1 MEPGERI
8 GVAMRRR
15 MARGAPLGMLWL
27 ALSGWLLVGLAGCAP
42 GSATAQSAATA
53 TPAPILPTPPML
65 GAYHILVSDLISGDV
80 YSLGAQTYPA
90 ARSTHGLGLSPD
102 GKSLYVTD
110 SIGDRLLVFHL
121 SGGRL
126 SDEHAVRV
134 GAQPVHM
141 VASPDGRYVFVTNF
155 SGASVSVVDTQT
167 WRVTHTIQTPAAP
180 HSIVLSPDGRYAYVA
195 CYLGA
200 AVAIIDIAQQALVG
214 TIPLPAQAR
223 PYGMGISRDGHYL
236 YASDNFSGRLF
247 TLDALTR
254 RAITSVE
261 VGLQPALIARSP
273 DGATLYVANG
283 KSHDLSI
290 LDIGS
295 DPAAPRVI
303 ATTPLEGY
311 PHGVSVT
318 PDGRYIAVADTVSGD
333 VSIVDALSHQ
343 VIATVTGMKY
353 PNDTLS
359 LAA

>member
-1 MEPGERI
+1 M
-8 GVAMRRR
+8 RR
-15 MARGAPLGMLWL
+15 MARDALLWL
-27 ALSGWLLVGLAGCAP
+27 ALSGWLLIGLAGCAP
-42 GSATAQSAATA
+42 GLSLGAVHTRAAPTA
-53 TPAPILPTPPML
+53 TPPATLLLPPML
-65 GAYHILVSDLISGDV
+65 GAYHIFVSDLITGDV

-110 SIGDRLLVFHL
+110 VASGRLLVFHL
-121 SGGRL
+121 SNGRL
-126 SDEHAVRV
+126 SDEHAVKV

-141 VASPDGRYVFVTNF
+141 VASPDGRYIFVTNF

-167 WRVTHTIQTPAAP
+167 WTVTRTIQTPAAP
-180 HSIVLSPDGRYAYVA
+180 HSIVASPDGRYAYVA

-200 AVAIIDIAQQALVG
+200 AIAIIDIARQALVG
-214 TIPLPAQAR
+214 TIPLPTLAR
-223 PYGMGISRDGHYL
+223 PYGLSISRDGHYL

-254 RAITSVE
+254 RAITSTQ
-261 VGLQPALIARSP
+261 VGLRPALIARSP

-283 KSHDLSI
+283 ASHNLSI
-290 LDIGS
+290 LDIAS

-303 ATTPLEGY
+303 ATTQLDGY

-318 PDGRYIAVADTVSGD
+318 PDGRYAVVANTVSGD
-333 VSIVDALSHQ
+333 ISIVDALSHQ
-343 VIATVTGMKY
+343 VIATVSGMKY